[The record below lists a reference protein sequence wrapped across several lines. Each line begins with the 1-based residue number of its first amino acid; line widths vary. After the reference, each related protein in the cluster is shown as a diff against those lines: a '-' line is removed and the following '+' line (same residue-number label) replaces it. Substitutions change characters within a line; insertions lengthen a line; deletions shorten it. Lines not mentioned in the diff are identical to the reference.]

1 MGTGVMHSFATITV
15 GWYSHPMDSSSWIS
29 QQLCLSNWDY
39 WVLWDAIISQLL
51 PLTSPFII
59 WKWHCPLLLH
69 RLKCLFPFLPF
80 CQWKPT
86 KTRSLLQSTQL
97 GIKSCLG
104 SANLCHDGIEG
115 MAAVNIFL
123 SWPQIRTARIVTIFI
138 FQDEWFSLTSMEA
151 WNPWWQHKQHWLLTL
166 DLCALYWPIGQ
177 CFNLAF

>member
-1 MGTGVMHSFATITV
+1 VWCIVLQRSLWV
-15 GWYSHPMDSSSWIS
+15 GIVTLWIAAAGSHSSSACLTETTGFCGM
-29 QQLCLSNWDY
+29 QLFHNYCHWQVHLSYGSDIAHYCCTDLSACFHSCHFVSENQPKPDHCFKAPNL
-39 WVLWDAIISQLL
+39 VL
-51 PLTSPFII
+51 
-59 WKWHCPLLLH
+59 
-69 RLKCLFPFLPF
+69 
-80 CQWKPT
+80 
-86 KTRSLLQSTQL
+86 
-97 GIKSCLG
+97 KSCLG